1 MNFATFILYL
11 VFLGGGINL
20 CFGSI
25 DVPGVTRRRL
35 PTVRKA
41 VMKLLRRQFLQLTAG
56 AAFAPILSMA
66 ASAQTYPTRPVRV
79 IVPYAAAGPTDILA
93 RLTAQKLSEHLGKQF
108 YVENIGGAGGNIGM
122 GQGARAAPDGYTVL
136 VVPPN
141 IVVNPAMYDTVPYD
155 PYKDFDPVT
164 IAVTS
169 PTVLTVHPSLAVQTV
184 KDLVALIKSGPAK
197 YSFASPGTGTPP
209 HLIGEHFR
217 LLLGLDLVHVPFN
230 SAGLAVAPIAF
241 TSLPPAVPQIKEGKL
256 HALAVTG
263 KMRSQALPEVPSMAE
278 AGYPEVEGEGWFAFV
293 VPAGTPKEI
302 TTLLH
307 REIVKIIALPD
318 IMEKMATLG
327 FEAVGNTPDEAA
339 AQFRTEGAKW
349 AKVIREAGIKAQ

>member
-1 MNFATFILYL
+1 MPRL
-11 VFLGGGINL
+11 
-20 CFGSI
+20 SW
-25 DVPGVTRRRL
+25 RRFS
-35 PTVRKA
+35 TVRQV

-197 YSFASPGTGTPP
+197 YSFASPGIGTPP
-209 HLIGEHFR
+209 HLIGENFR
-217 LLLGLDLVHVPFN
+217 LSLGLDLVHVPFN
-230 SAGLAVAPIAF
+230 SAGQAVASTLGGHTPIAF
-241 TSLPPAVPQIKEGKL
+241 SSLPPAVTLIREGKL
-256 HALAVTG
+256 RGLAVTS
-263 KMRSQALPEVPSMAE
+263 KMRSPALADVPSMGE
-278 AGYPEVEGEGWFAFV
+278 AGYPEIEGEGWFAFV

-302 TTLLH
+302 IALLN
-307 REIVKIIALPD
+307 REIIKLIALPD
-318 IMEKMATLG
+318 INEKIAALG
-327 FEAVGNTPDEAA
+327 FKTVGMTPDESADL
-339 AQFRTEGAKW
+339 FRRESARWT
-349 AKVIREAGIKAQ
+349 KVIRDAGIKAN